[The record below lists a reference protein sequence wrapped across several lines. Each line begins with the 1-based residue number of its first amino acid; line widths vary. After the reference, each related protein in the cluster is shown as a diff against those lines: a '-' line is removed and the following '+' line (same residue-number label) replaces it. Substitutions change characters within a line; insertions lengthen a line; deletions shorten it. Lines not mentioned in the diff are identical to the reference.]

1 MMNTKYWNYRV
12 LRKQGSFGLEYG
24 IYEVHYTN
32 GKPDSNEENESIAFG
47 ESASELFWKIE
58 QYRNALRK
66 PVLDY
71 DTLQEIEPAHL
82 TAT

>member
-1 MMNTKYWNYRV
+1 MMNTKHWNYRV

-47 ESASELFWKIE
+47 E
-58 QYRNALRK
+58 
-66 PVLDY
+66 
-71 DTLQEIEPAHL
+71 
-82 TAT
+82 